1 MSINVTSQPGNN
13 GIKPEAPTGQSA
25 TAVAGTA
32 SNSAGGATVS
42 FTPSTNPGKGAANY
56 IATSSPGGFTASAAS
71 SPITYNSGVLSIGNN
86 YTFTIVKQSGS
97 GVDSDPSSAT
107 NSITAFTIPTA
118 PTITV
123 ARQASQT
130 LRISLSAGAN
140 ANGSA
145 ITSYQYRI
153 KTSAGAYGSYVTLSG
168 TTGPWDIGSLTN
180 GTTYVVQVRAVNS
193 AGTGDPSNE
202 PSAFPYTTPGTVSP
216 SAARTASQQVTVS
229 WSAPSNGG
237 ESIDAYYYRYKVSAS
252 ADSSYSAWTS
262 TTSLSAVVG
271 SLTNGTQYTFQVYAE
286 NAAGAGGTGSA
297 TATPYTTP
305 SSTISAADRIN
316 ENRATLN
323 GSISSDGGSAVTS
336 VTFYYRRKDIGSYET
351 IAGVD
356 GGSGTWYANIHRPD
370 WTSNAIQFYMVATN
384 AAGAGGA
391 SAVQELS
398 FWTLQP
404 EQFNSVGDHA
414 YSVPTITPRGG
425 SQITPSIYYIAL
437 VGGGGGCGAYSGGGG
452 GQLKSY
458 DSATCT
464 NSNGSITVRV
474 GGGGAGWSISMQ
486 SPEGGASS
494 QIFGTN
500 STLVAPGGTPGNGA
514 TVSFPASST
523 IYTREYDGGASADN
537 TTVYIGGNL
546 QYAAYNTGGS
556 KPQSIGYYGG
566 GGGGG
571 AGGHGGNGSV
581 VASNPFTGTGGAG
594 GAAASAH
601 GLNSVGAGGAGW
613 GSQGS
618 GTATGGAGAGGDAG
632 DPNVLISYGEG
643 GTGGAVRF
651 HVYKAP

>member
-25 TAVAGTA
+25 VAVAGTA

-42 FTPSTNPGKGAANY
+42 FTTSTNPGKGTANY
-56 IATSSPGGFTASAAS
+56 IATSNPGGFTASAAS
-71 SPITYNSGVLSIGNN
+71 SPITYSSGVLSIGSN

-97 GVDSDPSSAT
+97 GVDSDASSAT

-118 PTITV
+118 PTISL

-153 KTSAGAYGSYVTLSG
+153 KTSAGAYGSYITLSG

-202 PSAFPYTTPGTVSP
+202 PSAVPYTTPGTVSP

-262 TTSLSAVVG
+262 TTSLSAVIG

-305 SSTISAADRIN
+305 ATPTVSVSNMNQS
-316 ENRATLN
+316 RATLN
-323 GSISSDGGSAVTS
+323 ANVSSNGGSGLTA
-336 VTFYYRRKDIGSYET
+336 VTFYYRVGSSGGWT
-351 IAGVD
+351 SSASGVD
-356 GGSGTWYANIHRPD
+356 AGSGNYYANITGLSVGTTYNYFFR
-370 WTSNAIQFYMVATN
+370 ATN
-384 AAGAGGA
+384 AAGDSDSSVGSFTTWSLKNAYSTSTTGSFNIPTVTPTGG
-391 SAVQELS
+391 SAVA
-398 FWTLQP
+398 
-404 EQFNSVGDHA
+404 V
-414 YSVPTITPRGG
+414 
-425 SQITPSIYYIAL
+425 SIYNIAL
-437 VGGGGGCGAYSGGGG
+437 VGGGGGAGFGSGGAG

-458 DSATCT
+458 SSAAVNAPGNNISWTIGGPGT
-464 NSNGSITVRV
+464 EVLPGNGRATS
-474 GGGGAGWSISMQ
+474 GGTTSIS
-486 SPEGGASS
+486 
-494 QIFGTN
+494 GTS
-500 STLVAPGGTPGNGA
+500 STLSAPGGEGGQA
-514 TVSFPASST
+514 DYPAVG
-523 IYTREYDGGASADN
+523 TRSLDGGSTADN
-537 TTVYIGGNL
+537 TTIYL
-546 QYAAYNTGGS
+546 GGS
-556 KPQSIGYYGG
+556 GTYGDGGKSGFVVTAGG
-566 GGGGG
+566 GAG
-571 AGGHGGNGSV
+571 AGGHGGDGQPNV
-581 VASNPFTGTGGAG
+581 KGGLG
-594 GAAASAH
+594 GAAGSAY
-601 GLNSVGAGGAGW
+601 GLTSVGGGGD
-613 GSQGS
+613 GFSNSGGGS
-618 GTATGGAGAGGDAG
+618 GNTNHSASMRGRGASGG
-632 DPNVLISYGEG
+632 DPNSIIYPYADVYAV
-643 GTGGAVRF
+643 GGAISF
-651 HVYKAP
+651 DYYGP